1 MKIEIN
7 SKKGLKTNLSIFVDK
22 KTIQKKLDERL
33 AELQSEVSL
42 KGFRPGKVPPSVI
55 KSQFGKA
62 VYGEVIDKILRE
74 TSTKALEEKK
84 IKVAGQPKID
94 LKTFGEGKDLNY
106 TLEVESL
113 PKIELKPFNS
123 YKAIDYKIKLD
134 EKVIN
139 EKIREISKQHKHF
152 EDKKENEKSVK
163 GDQIAFDYTATIEG
177 NKFEGS
183 EGKGVVIELG
193 KNLFLKG
200 FDEQLIGLKK
210 NETKNVEAVLP
221 PNHPKKELANKKT
234 KFKCKI
240 TNIKKPKETIIND
253 EFAKHMGAKDLPD
266 LKVLIEKQV
275 SSQYQQALDAI
286 TKKEI
291 LDQIDKFHK
300 IDLPKNLVENE
311 LSMIT
316 RDLKKEDVEKHK
328 KNNEKIANSR
338 IKLGLVLSEYGE
350 KNNLKV
356 SDDEINLEIQKQV
369 RSMPGQE
376 KLVMDYYKKN
386 PSATQSLK
394 GAIYENKIIKLF
406 KSKMKLDVKTLSSL
420 EAEKVISNFNKAKDN
435 PKIKDEQNQTDQVKS
450 SSKIKTKSKKI
461 SKK

>member
-1 MKIEIN
+1 
-7 SKKGLKTNLSIFVDK
+7 
-22 KTIQKKLDERL
+22 
-33 AELQSEVSL
+33 
-42 KGFRPGKVPPSVI
+42 
-55 KSQFGKA
+55 
-62 VYGEVIDKILRE
+62 
-74 TSTKALEEKK
+74 
-84 IKVAGQPKID
+84 
-94 LKTFGEGKDLNY
+94 
-106 TLEVESL
+106 
-113 PKIELKPFNS
+113 
-123 YKAIDYKIKLD
+123 
-134 EKVIN
+134 
-139 EKIREISKQHKHF
+139 
-152 EDKKENEKSVK
+152 
-163 GDQIAFDYTATIEG
+163 
-177 NKFEGS
+177 
-183 EGKGVVIELG
+183 
-193 KNLFLKG
+193 
-200 FDEQLIGLKK
+200 
-210 NETKNVEAVLP
+210 
-221 PNHPKKELANKKT
+221 
-234 KFKCKI
+234 
-240 TNIKKPKETIIND
+240 
-253 EFAKHMGAKDLPD
+253 MGAKDLSD

-338 IKLGLVLSEYGE
+338 IKLGLVLNEYGE

-406 KSKMKLDVKTLSSL
+406 KSKIKLDVKTLSSL
-420 EAEKVISNFNKAKDN
+420 EAEKVITNFNKVKDN
-435 PKIKDEQNQTDQVKS
+435 PKIKDEPNQADQGKS
-450 SSKIKTKSKKI
+450 SSKINFTNRLINKRRILRNKSFNNYI
-461 SKK
+461 VFA